1 MKQNE
6 LSPFEKLEV
15 AFQSHKFYHHQCA
28 DLEKKLSTSIDKIF
42 QSNED
47 MPSKKDCSKTI
58 EMVKKLLTLSNK
70 YIQETTT
77 IINQLDEL
85 PKEEKQQKKE
95 FIKAMKIQLL
105 SLGKRQSSIHARVE
119 EIKAMIV
126 EMYDMDGNGDEWK
139 SGR

>member
-1 MKQNE
+1 
-6 LSPFEKLEV
+6 
-15 AFQSHKFYHHQCA
+15 
-28 DLEKKLSTSIDKIF
+28 
-42 QSNED
+42 